1 MAKLKASAFW
11 LFLCFLLLPFAAS
24 SQLSVNFT
32 TKVTCHS
39 TDILVPITTTGFND
53 VGALTL
59 LINYDTN
66 DVRLIG
72 LENPNALF
80 AGGMVLCKLISYPAP
95 GISIS
100 WYRNTPIN
108 LGSGKLFDLHFT
120 LLDSSAYFAFDSTC
134 EIAHSDL
141 SVIDSIQY
149 NNGFITYLEKLDE
162 QPQSVKVAEQTDA
175 QFTVNQHNDL
185 AYRWQVL
192 TSGIWVDLINSLP
205 YSDVLTNKMRIHSVP
220 YSLNNSRYRCALTLD
235 DCTYYSGDAY
245 LQVSG
250 LSVPEKKNQG
260 VEFFTVFPNPAHGI
274 LHVTSNKSLNQLTF
288 QLSDLEGRILFTSF
302 QYDIKMGETTDL
314 DLHAFAPGIYILQV
328 LDQRQKLIEMQKI
341 ELQ

>member
-141 SVIDSIQY
+141 SVIDSVQY
-149 NNGFITYLEKLDE
+149 NNGSITYLGKLDE

-220 YSLNNSRYRCALTLD
+220 YSLNNSRYRCALILD
-235 DCTYYSGDAY
+235 DCIYYSDDAY

-260 VEFFTVFPNPAHGI
+260 IEFLTIFPNPTRGI
-274 LHVTSNKSLNQLTF
+274 LHITSNKSFNQLTY
-288 QLSDLEGRILFTSF
+288 QLADLEGRILFHSLR
-302 QYDIKMGETTDL
+302 YDIKKGETTDF